1 MTLDHPPNIACIGV
15 SDWDRLIAIADY
27 PEAGGFAN
35 VLDEVSAPG
44 GPTTN
49 TAVALSRLGARVAL
63 ASAIGDDE
71 RGRLVRHNL
80 ETAGIDTGWLTV
92 KPAQVTTLVTVI
104 VSRNPLERTIFV
116 ETGAQLVRGD
126 QLDVSGLLG
135 GDVLILDVPDVSLRR
150 FLLDLP
156 SHTVPTTR
164 ILGPLGYMADTSVPD
179 AFDLALRH
187 DVIVSNEPDL
197 LEVTGTWTLSDA
209 TAAVQHRMRGENL
222 RAVLITRG
230 GEGCRVVTETTSLNV
245 SAFSVD
251 VVDPT
256 GAGDA
261 FAAGVAWGMA
271 QRWPWPEVGRF
282 ANAVG
287 ALACCSLGAQASLPS
302 LKDVEALIAS
312 SSGGLD

>member
-1 MTLDHPPNIACIGV
+1 MTLDRAPSIACIGV
-15 SDWDRLIAIADY
+15 SDWDRLIAISDY
-27 PEAGGFAN
+27 PEAGGFAR
-35 VLDEVSAPG
+35 VLEEVSAPG

-49 TAVALSRLGARVAL
+49 TAAALSRLGARVVL
-63 ASAIGDDE
+63 ASAIGGDE
-71 RGRLVRHNL
+71 RGQLIRRSL
-80 ETAGIDTGWLTV
+80 EAAGIDTRWITV
-92 KPAQVTTLVTVI
+92 KPEQATTLATVI
-104 VSRNPLERTIFV
+104 VSSNPLDRTIFV
-116 ETGAQLVRGD
+116 ETGAQLARGD
-126 QLDVSGLLG
+126 QLDIAEIFG
-135 GDVLILDVPDVSLRR
+135 GDVLVLDVADVSLRR

-156 SHTVPTTR
+156 AHTVPTTR
-164 ILGPLGYMADTSVPD
+164 LLGPLTQLAHKGLSD

-197 LEVTGTWTLSDA
+197 LDVTGTWTLSDA

-222 RAVLITRG
+222 RAAFVTRG
-230 GEGCRVVTETTSLNV
+230 GEGCRVVTETKSLNIPA
-245 SAFSVD
+245 SSVE

-287 ALACCSLGAQASLPS
+287 ALACCALGAQASLPS
-302 LKDVEALIAS
+302 LQEVETLLAS
-312 SSGGLD
+312 SPTGLD

>member
-1 MTLDHPPNIACIGV
+1 MTLDRPPRIACIGV
-15 SDWDRLIAIADY
+15 SDWDRLIAISDY
-27 PEAGGFAN
+27 PEAGGFAR
-35 VLDEVSAPG
+35 VLEEVSAPG

-49 TAVALSRLGARVAL
+49 TAVALSRLGAQVAL
-63 ASAIGDDE
+63 ASAVGDDE
-71 RGRLVRHNL
+71 RGQLTRRSL
-80 ETAGIDTGWLTV
+80 ETAGIDSRWITV
-92 KPAQVTTLVTVI
+92 KPDQVTTLATVI
-104 VSRNPLERTIFV
+104 VSSNPLDRTIFV

-126 QLDVSGLLG
+126 QLDISTLFG
-135 GDVLILDVPDVSLRR
+135 GDVLVLDVADVALRR

-156 SHTVPTTR
+156 AHTVPTTR
-164 ILGPLGYMADTSVPD
+164 LLGPLTYLAHKSLTD

-187 DVIVSNEPDL
+187 DVIVSNEHDL
-197 LEVTGTWTLSDA
+197 LDVTGTWTLSDA

-222 RAVLITRG
+222 RAAFITRG
-230 GEGCRVVTETTSLNV
+230 GEGCRVVTETKSLNIP
-245 SAFSVD
+245 AFSVE

-302 LKDVEALIAS
+302 LQEVETLLASTPAAL
-312 SSGGLD
+312 D

>member
-1 MTLDHPPNIACIGV
+1 MTLDRPPSIACIGV
-15 SDWDRLIAIADY
+15 SDWDRLIAISDY
-27 PEAGGFAN
+27 PEAGGFAS
-35 VLDEVSAPG
+35 VLEEVSAPG

-49 TAVALSRLGARVAL
+49 TAVALSRLGARVVL
-63 ASAIGDDE
+63 ASAVGGDE
-71 RGRLVRHNL
+71 RGKLVRHSL
-80 ETAGIDTGWLTV
+80 EAAGIDTRWLTV
-92 KPAQVTTLVTVI
+92 KPAQVTTLATVI
-104 VSRNPLERTIFV
+104 VSRNPLDRTIFV

-126 QLDVSGLLG
+126 QLDVAGLFG
-135 GDVLILDVPDVSLRR
+135 GDVLVLDVADVSLRR

-164 ILGPLGYMADTSVPD
+164 ILGPLTYLAHKSLSD

-187 DVIVSNEPDL
+187 DVVVSNEPDL
-197 LEVTGTWTLSDA
+197 LDVTGTWTLSDA
-209 TAAVQHRMRGENL
+209 TKALQHRMRGENL
-222 RAVLITRG
+222 RAALITRG
-230 GEGCRVVTETTSLNV
+230 AEGCRVVTETTSFNV
-245 SAFSVD
+245 PAFGVD

-261 FAAGVAWGMA
+261 FVAGVAWGMA

-302 LKDVEALIAS
+302 LEDVEALMTS
-312 SSGGLD
+312 SPAGLD